1 MHKKEEALQILLQQ
15 KMLPLYYHDSAE
27 VSIEVLKALYEAG
40 IKTLEYTNRGD
51 HAFENF
57 KALRKTV
64 DESMPGLQLGI
75 GTIKTKISAEK
86 FIDAGADFVVCPSMN
101 EEVANTVHAAGLL
114 WVPGCLTTTEIAN
127 AENAGATL
135 VKIFPGNI
143 LGHSYISAI
152 KEIFPGLKFMP
163 TGGVEAEE
171 KNLRSWFDA
180 GVVAVG
186 MGSKLISKSALEDR
200 DYEGIKANTIKALQ
214 LIKEVGR

>member
-1 MHKKEEALQILLQQ
+1 
-15 KMLPLYYHDSAE
+15 
-27 VSIEVLKALYEAG
+27 
-40 IKTLEYTNRGD
+40 
-51 HAFENF
+51 
-57 KALRKTV
+57 
-64 DESMPGLQLGI
+64 
-75 GTIKTKISAEK
+75 
-86 FIDAGADFVVCPSMN
+86 
-101 EEVANTVHAAGLL
+101 L

-143 LGHSYISAI
+143 LGPSYISAV

-163 TGGVEAEE
+163 TGGVEAEG